1 MRLRKRLWASW
12 LRSWLRVN
20 KFRSVRYIRQKNVGG
35 QRSPLQYVC
44 CNLKILINTDTRK
57 GRTCETFCLL
67 PFVLYHIAVCG
78 DYSYC
83 HGDIFAAVGDCFSY
97 CVFYSATAWN
107 LHSGYC
113 YAADI
118 VSFHYLA
125 KLFGIVCGIKLR
137 TAYDGYFACH
147 EI

>member
-1 MRLRKRLWASW
+1 MKKA
-12 LRSWLRVN
+12 
-20 KFRSVRYIRQKNVGG
+20 
-35 QRSPLQYVC
+35 
-44 CNLKILINTDTRK
+44 
-57 GRTCETFCLL
+57 GRFVL

-107 LHSGYC
+107 FHSGYC

-125 KLFGIVCGIKLR
+125 KLFGIVCGVKLR

-147 EI
+147 EIGMEASAGIGCAICSDKQVCAVKLWCVHRYKLYLHRPLHKL